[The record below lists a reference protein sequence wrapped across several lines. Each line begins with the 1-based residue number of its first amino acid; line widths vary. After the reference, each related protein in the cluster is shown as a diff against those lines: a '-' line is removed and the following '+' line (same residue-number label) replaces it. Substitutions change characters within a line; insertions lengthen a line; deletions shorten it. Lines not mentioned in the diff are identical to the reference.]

1 MLQLLQIVSFMD
13 WIEKAKDCPVLK
25 GLDNSELIEVVGQVN
40 FQLKSFNP
48 DDIIAFQGDE
58 VKALMILLNG
68 SVRGEMT
75 DFSGRMIKI
84 EDIYAP
90 KPIAGAFIF
99 SKENKYPVEVI
110 ANEKVKI
117 LVIYREEFL
126 KLSTISPVIQKN
138 YLNLISSKAQFLSRK
153 IKFLSFKTIKG
164 KMAHY
169 ILQQKPGPDGIIH
182 LPVSQQDIANL
193 FGVARPSV
201 ARALKNM
208 EDGGIIRSKNR
219 QIDILD
225 HEALVG
231 LLNE

>member
-1 MLQLLQIVSFMD
+1 MD

-25 GLDNSELIEVVGQVN
+25 GLDNSELLEVMGQVN

-48 DDIIAFQGDE
+48 DDIVAHQGAE
-58 VKALMILLNG
+58 VKSLMILLNG

-75 DFSGRMIKI
+75 DFSGRIIKI

-99 SKENKYPVEVI
+99 GKENKYPVEVI
-110 ANEKVKI
+110 ANEKAKV

-126 KLSTISPVIQKN
+126 KLLTISPVIQKN
-138 YLNLISSKAQFLSRK
+138 YLDLISTKAQFLSRK

-164 KMAHY
+164 KIAHF
-169 ILQQKPGPDGIIH
+169 ILQLKPNNEGSVH
-182 LPVSQQDIANL
+182 LPFSQQDLANL

-201 ARALKNM
+201 GRALKDM
-208 EDGGIIRSKNR
+208 EEDGIINSKNR

-225 HEALVG
+225 HNALVA